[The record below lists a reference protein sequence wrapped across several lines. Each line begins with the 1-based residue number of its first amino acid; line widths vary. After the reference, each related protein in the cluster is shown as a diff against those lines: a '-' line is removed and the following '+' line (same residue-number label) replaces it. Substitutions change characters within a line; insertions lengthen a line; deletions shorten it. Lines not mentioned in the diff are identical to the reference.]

1 MSTRCTVILKVPLV
15 NKCNSHYSLK
25 LRLQTS
31 LGISFIELIQELTL
45 LMYNSYFRRP
55 KRFNDILPDQHITI
69 NILIKFF
76 ELFLTR
82 RHKVNAWIKP

>member
-45 LMYNSYFRRP
+45 LMYDSYFSRP
-55 KRFNDILPDQHITI
+55 KRFNDIWLDQHITI
-69 NILIKFF
+69 NILIKSSSS
-76 ELFLTR
+76 TR
-82 RHKVNAWIKP
+82 EHKINALIIP

>member
-45 LMYNSYFRRP
+45 LMYDSYFSRP
-55 KRFNDILPDQHITI
+55 KRFNDFLPDQHITI
-69 NILIKFF
+69 NILIKFNDIDIASNSF
-76 ELFLTR
+76 
-82 RHKVNAWIKP
+82 